1 MKGTKVAGRYA
12 QALLEISEEQ
22 QKTDAVMND
31 MAFLVATAK
40 ENRDFELFLGNPI
53 IKADKK
59 IDVLEKIFS
68 HFQEVSM
75 SFVKLI
81 TKNGRESLLVEIAK
95 EYAAKLKAA
104 RGIVPITLTSAV
116 ALDNAVKEQIV
127 QKLSAQVE
135 GKLEIEERIDDKL
148 IGGFVVRMGDTQ
160 IDASILRQFKEL
172 RKNLMH

>member
-12 QALLEISEEQ
+12 QALLEIADEQ
-22 QKTDAVMND
+22 QKTDAVMSD
-31 MAFLVATAK
+31 MAYLVKTAA
-40 ENRDFELFLGNPI
+40 ENREFELFLGNPI

-59 IDVLEKIFS
+59 IAILEEIFN
-68 HFQEVSM
+68 HFEKVSLLFL
-75 SFVKLI
+75 SLI
-81 TKNGRESLLVEIAK
+81 AKNGRENLLVEIAK
-95 EYAAKLKAA
+95 DFAAKVKTS

-116 ALDNAVKEQIV
+116 ALDAEVKAEIV
-127 QKLSAQVE
+127 KKLSAQVE